1 MKPFIDENFL
11 LSNKTAQI
19 LYYKFAKEMPI
30 VDYHCHIDP
39 KDISENKCYEN
50 ITQLWLYGDHYKW
63 RLMRSNGVDEH
74 YITGDAND
82 KEKFLKYAKTME
94 VAIGNPL
101 YHWSHLELK
110 RYFDYH
116 GTINEKNAE
125 EIWNHCNQIIKEK
138 GINTRSLIFDS
149 NVQLLCT
156 TDDPIDDLN
165 HHDYLKADPS
175 FSVHVLPAWRPDKV
189 VSIEHSDFVNYIKKL
204 AAKSKCS
211 INNFQDL
218 TEALSQRMDYFNVR
232 GCRISDHGLA
242 NCKCISAT
250 RQEVESIFAKKL
262 EGKTISE
269 IDASKYKTELM
280 YFFGKE
286 YQKRDWVM
294 QLHFGAKRDNNTK
307 MYQYLGPD
315 TGYDCIGAKV
325 DFAALTDFFNAL
337 ALTDQLPKTIIYSL
351 DPNDNAVIDSILGCF
366 QTVGIRGKMQHGS
379 AWWFNDHKTEM
390 ENQLKSLASL
400 GLLGTFIGMTTDSRS
415 FLSYVRHEYFRRIL
429 CNLIGT
435 WVENGE
441 YPNDSEALEKIVKNI
456 SYNNCIDY
464 FGFRI

>member
-1 MKPFIDENFL
+1 MKAFIDENFL
-11 LSNKTAQI
+11 LSNKTAQN
-19 LYYKFAKEMPI
+19 LYHEFAKEMPI

-39 KDISENKCYEN
+39 RDISENRCYEN

-63 RLMRSNGVDEH
+63 RLMRSNGIDEH
-74 YITGDAND
+74 YITGEASD
-82 KEKFLKYAKTME
+82 KEKFQKYAKTME
-94 VAIGNPL
+94 AAIGNPL

-138 GINTRSLIFDS
+138 GINTRSLILNS
-149 NVQLLCT
+149 NVKLLCT

-165 HHDYLKADPS
+165 HHDYLKADSS
-175 FSVHVLPAWRPDKV
+175 FSVPVLPAWRPDKV
-189 VSIEHSDFVNYIKKL
+189 VNIEHSDFVDYIKKL
-204 AAKSKCS
+204 AAKSNCS
-211 INNFQDL
+211 IYTFQDL
-218 TEALSQRMDYFNVR
+218 TEALSQRMDYFNAR
-232 GCRISDHGLA
+232 SCKISDHGLA
-242 NCKCISAT
+242 NCKYISAS
-250 RQEVESIFAKKL
+250 RQEVEDIFTKKL
-262 EGKTISE
+262 EGKVISE
-269 IDASKYKTELM
+269 IEASKYKTELM

-307 MYQYLGPD
+307 MYQYLGSD
-315 TGYDCIGAKV
+315 TGYDCIGEKV
-325 DFAALTDFFNAL
+325 DFAAVTDFLNVL
-337 ALTDQLPKTIIYSL
+337 ALTNQLPKTIIYSL

-366 QTVGIRGKMQHGS
+366 QTADIKGKMQHGS
-379 AWWFNDHKTEM
+379 AWWFNDHKTGM
-390 ENQLKSLASL
+390 ENQLKSLANLS
-400 GLLGTFIGMTTDSRS
+400 LLGNFIGMTTDSRS

-441 YPNDSEALEKIVKNI
+441 YPNDPKALGKIVKNI
-456 SYNNCIDY
+456 SYNNCVDY
-464 FGFRI
+464 FGFHI